1 MKIKFEDSLFY
12 QIKISEK
19 FFRTLFEQFFKELNL
34 GISAIEHLAL
44 DIISQT
50 PNCCQRDLARIIL
63 KDRAGTGKL
72 ACSLENKGLIKI
84 ELKTKH
90 NKPVRILSITDKGRE
105 ILKKTNDITKTISQK
120 IQKRISHN
128 VIEETRKTLK
138 EFREIVKDAMINK
151 I

>member
-84 ELKTKH
+84 ELKTTH
-90 NKPVRILSITDKGRE
+90 NRPVRILSIRE